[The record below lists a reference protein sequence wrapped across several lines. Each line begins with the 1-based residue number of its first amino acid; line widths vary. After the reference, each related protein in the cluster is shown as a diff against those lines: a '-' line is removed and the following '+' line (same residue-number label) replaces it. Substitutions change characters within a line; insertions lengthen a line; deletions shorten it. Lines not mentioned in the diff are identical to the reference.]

1 MESDERS
8 TPVTRGIS
16 QAAGFLGSFPMIL
29 LALCLVIAWLV
40 GGLFVTDGFRNNLY
54 QLLVTAGTNLVIF
67 MMVFIIQNSQNR
79 EGRAVQTKLDAQA
92 HALRAILDHL
102 EVDHD
107 GPLSRLSGLE
117 EAPEH
122 KIKKEQKQ
130 VRDVPPGS
138 RRPSSEE
145 V

>member
-1 MESDERS
+1 
-8 TPVTRGIS
+8 
-16 QAAGFLGSFPMIL
+16 MIL

-40 GGLFVTDGFRNNLY
+40 GGLFVTDGFRNNLH

-92 HALRAILDHL
+92 HALRAIIDHL
-102 EVDHD
+102 EIEHD